1 MEYGDYIGNVTRVA
15 VELANEGGVAEPSE
29 LMRQMFAE
37 HEVDG
42 TAGLGRLPDLVRVAL
57 GRLVDHEDADSEHSR
72 PEDTEPEDTGST
84 GAGPRDL
91 TAVNA
96 LLQAYPPDLHLSGH
110 DGRPHIHFARDGAP
124 AERWL
129 GQTVAAALAH
139 VAAGDP
145 GVTLGRCA
153 AEGCGRYFVD
163 QSRNR
168 TRRFCGNAC
177 ASRTTVAA
185 YRARSKG

>member
-1 MEYGDYIGNVTRVA
+1 VEYGDYIGNVTWVA
-15 VELANEGGVAEPSE
+15 VELANQGGVAEPSA
-29 LMRQMFAE
+29 LMRQMFDE
-37 HEVDG
+37 HAVGED
-42 TAGLGRLPDLVRVAL
+42 APDLGRLPGLVRVAL
-57 GRLVDHEDADSEHSR
+57 GELVEAVEAV
-72 PEDTEPEDTGST
+72 GQ
-84 GAGPRDL
+84 AGPGGLD
-91 TAVNA
+91 AVST
-96 LLQAYPPDLHLSGH
+96 LLSAYPPDLHLSDH
-110 DGRPHIHFARDGAP
+110 DGQWHIHFARDGAT

-145 GVTLGRCA
+145 GVTLGLCA
-153 AEGCGRYFVD
+153 AEGCGNYFVD

-185 YRARSKG
+185 YRARARN